1 MYIIMEL
8 CRGGELSVL
17 LRKKGYFREE
27 EAKIIMRGL
36 TEAVVYM
43 HDNDMVHRDLKLENI
58 LLSTEHSEDEFNV
71 KVTDFGLAHMRLL
84 PDDDMVSRCG
94 TLYYMAPEVLNTKHV
109 YTKMCDVW
117 SLGVIMYTLLCG
129 RVPFQSDNAAKL
141 EELILQGELKF
152 MELEWINTS
161 QGAQDL
167 IRSMLCVDTTHR
179 FTARRILDDPWFT
192 VSRLCVLLPK
202 CFAPLT
208 FKLHLSLYTQRY

>member
-1 MYIIMEL
+1 
-8 CRGGELSVL
+8 
-17 LRKKGYFREE
+17 
-27 EAKIIMRGL
+27 MRGL

-117 SLGVIMYTLLCG
+117 SLGVIMYTL
-129 RVPFQSDNAAKL
+129 
-141 EELILQGELKF
+141 
-152 MELEWINTS
+152 
-161 QGAQDL
+161 
-167 IRSMLCVDTTHR
+167 
-179 FTARRILDDPWFT
+179 
-192 VSRLCVLLPK
+192 
-202 CFAPLT
+202 
-208 FKLHLSLYTQRY
+208 